1 MSLTIWY
8 SWEGNRTEG
17 EVKAENQHKRYK
29 KLAVSEEMQQ
39 FVLNSYGCFG
49 KSILRKYDPKTET
62 TKALK
67 SPTITIWM

>member
-39 FVLNSYGCFG
+39 FVLNS
-49 KSILRKYDPKTET
+49 
-62 TKALK
+62 
-67 SPTITIWM
+67 